1 LKSAPRERCEK
12 NAAEEGSVAVAETIE
27 EDSTNKASTPLPP
40 RIISCGVSSAF
51 AEVADMIERRREGEG
66 PMFIR
71 VRDSHFRSIL
81 KAVSW
86 RVTGSIDTFV
96 LSFIF
101 TGSVK
106 VAGSIAGA
114 EAITKM
120 ILYYLHE
127 RAWSVIRWDQQGQT
141 GGGSP

>member
-1 LKSAPRERCEK
+1 
-12 NAAEEGSVAVAETIE
+12 
-27 EDSTNKASTPLPP
+27 
-40 RIISCGVSSAF
+40 
-51 AEVADMIERRREGEG
+51 
-66 PMFIR
+66 MFIR
-71 VRDSHFRSIL
+71 TRDSHFRSMV
-81 KAVSW
+81 KAISW
-86 RVTGSIDTFV
+86 RITGSIDTFV

-114 EAITKM
+114 EAVTKM

-141 GGGSP
+141 GGGSSSP

>member
-1 LKSAPRERCEK
+1 
-12 NAAEEGSVAVAETIE
+12 
-27 EDSTNKASTPLPP
+27 
-40 RIISCGVSSAF
+40 
-51 AEVADMIERRREGEG
+51 
-66 PMFIR
+66 MFIR
-71 VRDSHFRSIL
+71 MRDSHFRSMV

-86 RVTGSIDTFV
+86 RITGSIDTFV
-96 LSFIF
+96 LSLIF

-127 RAWSVIRWDQQGQT
+127 RAWSAIRWNQQGQT
-141 GGGSP
+141 GGGQFALIRYRVG

>member
-1 LKSAPRERCEK
+1 
-12 NAAEEGSVAVAETIE
+12 
-27 EDSTNKASTPLPP
+27 
-40 RIISCGVSSAF
+40 
-51 AEVADMIERRREGEG
+51 
-66 PMFIR
+66 MFIR
-71 VRDSHFRSIL
+71 VRDSHSRSIV

-86 RVTGSIDTFV
+86 RVTGSVDTFV

-114 EAITKM
+114 EAITKT

-127 RAWSVIRWDQQGQT
+127 RAWSVIRWDQQGQA
-141 GGGSP
+141 GDRSSSS

>member
-1 LKSAPRERCEK
+1 
-12 NAAEEGSVAVAETIE
+12 
-27 EDSTNKASTPLPP
+27 
-40 RIISCGVSSAF
+40 
-51 AEVADMIERRREGEG
+51 
-66 PMFIR
+66 MFIR
-71 VRDSHFRSIL
+71 TRDSHFRSMV

-86 RVTGSIDTFV
+86 RITGSIDTFV

-114 EAITKM
+114 EAVTKM

-127 RAWSVIRWDQQGQT
+127 RAWSAIRWNQQGQT
-141 GGGSP
+141 GGGPSSP

>member
-1 LKSAPRERCEK
+1 
-12 NAAEEGSVAVAETIE
+12 
-27 EDSTNKASTPLPP
+27 
-40 RIISCGVSSAF
+40 
-51 AEVADMIERRREGEG
+51 
-66 PMFIR
+66 MFIR
-71 VRDSHFRSIL
+71 VRDSHFRSIA

-120 ILYYLHE
+120 IFYYLHE

-141 GGGSP
+141 GGGSNLP

>member
-1 LKSAPRERCEK
+1 MS
-12 NAAEEGSVAVAETIE
+12 
-27 EDSTNKASTPLPP
+27 
-40 RIISCGVSSAF
+40 
-51 AEVADMIERRREGEG
+51 
-66 PMFIR
+66 IR
-71 VRDSHFRSIL
+71 VRDSHFRSIV

-127 RAWSVIRWDQQGQT
+127 RAWTAIRWNQQGQT
-141 GGGSP
+141 GGGPSSP

>member
-1 LKSAPRERCEK
+1 VIAKPSRRIVRLRFRF
-12 NAAEEGSVAVAETIE
+12 
-27 EDSTNKASTPLPP
+27 PP
-40 RIISCGVSSAF
+40 HR
-51 AEVADMIERRREGEG
+51 
-66 PMFIR
+66 
-71 VRDSHFRSIL
+71 H
-81 KAVSW
+81 
-86 RVTGSIDTFV
+86 FV

-120 ILYYLHE
+120 IVYYLHE

-141 GGGSP
+141 GGGSSSP

>member
-1 LKSAPRERCEK
+1 
-12 NAAEEGSVAVAETIE
+12 
-27 EDSTNKASTPLPP
+27 
-40 RIISCGVSSAF
+40 
-51 AEVADMIERRREGEG
+51 
-66 PMFIR
+66 MFIR
-71 VRDSHFRSIL
+71 MRDSHFRSMV

-86 RVTGSIDTFV
+86 RITGSIDTFV

-114 EAITKM
+114 EAVTKM

-141 GGGSP
+141 GGGSGSP

>member
-1 LKSAPRERCEK
+1 VAGQVSVVIAKPLKEDSAP
-12 NAAEEGSVAVAETIE
+12 TIRF
-27 EDSTNKASTPLPP
+27 PP
-40 RIISCGVSSAF
+40 PKQHQLQPAF
-51 AEVADMIERRREGEG
+51 AGIADMIERRGKREGR
-66 PMFIR
+66 MFIR
-71 VRDSHFRSIL
+71 TRDSHFRSMV

-86 RVTGSIDTFV
+86 RITGSIDIFV

-127 RAWSVIRWDQQGQT
+127 RAWSVIRWNQQGQT
-141 GGGSP
+141 GGGPSSP

>member
-1 LKSAPRERCEK
+1 
-12 NAAEEGSVAVAETIE
+12 
-27 EDSTNKASTPLPP
+27 
-40 RIISCGVSSAF
+40 
-51 AEVADMIERRREGEG
+51 
-66 PMFIR
+66 MFIR
-71 VRDSHFRSIL
+71 TRESHFRSMV

-86 RVTGSIDTFV
+86 RITGSFDTFV

-106 VAGSIAGA
+106 VAGSIADA
-114 EAITKM
+114 EAVTKM

-141 GGGSP
+141 GGGSSSS

>member
-1 LKSAPRERCEK
+1 
-12 NAAEEGSVAVAETIE
+12 
-27 EDSTNKASTPLPP
+27 
-40 RIISCGVSSAF
+40 
-51 AEVADMIERRREGEG
+51 
-66 PMFIR
+66 MFIWTR
-71 VRDSHFRSIL
+71 ESHFRSMV

-86 RVTGSIDTFV
+86 RITGSFDTFV

-114 EAITKM
+114 EAVTKM

-141 GGGSP
+141 GGGSSSS